1 MMMMMM
7 TLTHSQ
13 CDADNI
19 TFCDF
24 LLLPI
29 CREAPLCRF
38 TWNFLHE
45 GSSSRRNQQCQIL
58 SQSDQRFWFCGG
70 SNFWLSHMK
79 KKSPLTHG
87 LNYRSA
93 YMLHTRCTNV
103 VQVVE
108 ALMVSCTCQTAAVCN
123 ITQLSVKITS
133 LPSDMDNVHSWY
145 FIRRTFMFFYSVLVR
160 NIALRSHP

>member
-1 MMMMMM
+1 MSLWKKVYGYKNFCVYF
-7 TLTHSQ
+7 TYLPRSPSW
-13 CDADNI
+13 ADLHEI
-19 TFCDF
+19 
-24 LLLPI
+24 
-29 CREAPLCRF
+29 
-38 TWNFLHE
+38 LHE
-45 GSSSRRNQQCQIL
+45 GSCSRRNQQCQIL